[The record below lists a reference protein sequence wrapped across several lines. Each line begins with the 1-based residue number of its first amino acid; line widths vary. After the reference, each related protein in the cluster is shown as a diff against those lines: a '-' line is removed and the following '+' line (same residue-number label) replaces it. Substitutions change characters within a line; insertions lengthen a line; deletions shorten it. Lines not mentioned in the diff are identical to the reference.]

1 MAGIHPASAGAYAQY
16 EAAKAAGRSSRR
28 PLLEWFSDR
37 HKRRVA
43 ERESRLAEARAARG
57 PVGHEAVDAA
67 CERIRVEAEA
77 EAARN
82 GGELTDITRWNAEA
96 LARGNA
102 R

>member
-1 MAGIHPASAGAYAQY
+1 MSGIDPASTGAYDQY

-28 PLLEWFSDR
+28 PPLEWFSDR

-43 ERESRLAEARAARG
+43 ERNRRLAEARATRG

-67 CERIRVEAEA
+67 CERIRAEAA

-82 GGELTDITRWNAEA
+82 AEA
-96 LARGNA
+96 PARGDG